1 MSERALPVVLGA
13 TLGLILLAG
22 TSRAQA
28 EQVSAQPGAT
38 PAAPAATSP
47 SSMPAAPATTSPPST
62 PAAPATRPPPST
74 AASPSPSTTGA
85 GVAPM
90 APRDTAAG
98 TPSATRPENAATEQ
112 SGFAIGQR
120 NLGLAAEIGFSTGL
134 GAALHLGSPKLGLYV
149 AGGVL
154 PVFVFGNEKTPSR
167 SMTFDAYGAAAVNAD
182 FYAMFLQPSPR
193 STVGVSGGY
202 SYSTLLGSGANL
214 GVAIRYDLATKLAF
228 SAFGGLTIYP
238 DAEDRLVEH
247 GYPATQ
253 DPATPQVQG
262 GVNVG
267 LVFYP

>member
-1 MSERALPVVLGA
+1 MSERARSVVLG
-13 TLGLILLAG
+13 TSLGLILLAG

-28 EQVSAQPGAT
+28 EQVSAPPGAT
-38 PAAPAATSP
+38 PATPASTP
-47 SSMPAAPATTSPPST
+47 PPST
-62 PAAPATRPPPST
+62 PTAATAGPGSAATAPGTSAVVTPGTSAVVTPGTSAVVTPGTSAAP
-74 AASPSPSTTGA
+74 G
-85 GVAPM
+85 
-90 APRDTAAG
+90 APR
-98 TPSATRPENAATEQ
+98 PERSAIDQP
-112 SGFAIGQR
+112 GFAIGQR
-120 NLGLAAEIGFSTGL
+120 NLGIAAEIGFSTGL
-134 GAALHLGSPKLGLYV
+134 GAALHLGSPTLGLYV

-154 PVFVFGNEKTPSR
+154 PVFVFGNEKTSSR

-214 GVAIRYDLATKLAF
+214 GVAIRYDLATQLAF

-253 DPATPQVQG
+253 DPASPQIQG

>member
-1 MSERALPVVLGA
+1 MSERALPVVLG
-13 TLGLILLAG
+13 TSLGLILLAG

-28 EQVSAQPGAT
+28 EQVSAPPGAT
-38 PAAPAATSP
+38 PATPASTP
-47 SSMPAAPATTSPPST
+47 PPST
-62 PAAPATRPPPST
+62 PTAATAGPGSAPTAPGTSAVVTPGTSAAP
-74 AASPSPSTTGA
+74 G
-85 GVAPM
+85 
-90 APRDTAAG
+90 APR
-98 TPSATRPENAATEQ
+98 PERSAIDQP
-112 SGFAIGQR
+112 GFAIGQR
-120 NLGLAAEIGFSTGL
+120 NLGIAAEIGFSTGL
-134 GAALHLGSPKLGLYV
+134 GAALHLGSPTLGLYV

-154 PVFVFGNEKTPSR
+154 PVFVFGNEKTSSR

-193 STVGVSGGY
+193 SAVGVSGGY

-214 GVAIRYDLATKLAF
+214 GVAIRYDLATQLAF

-253 DPATPQVQG
+253 DPASPQIQG